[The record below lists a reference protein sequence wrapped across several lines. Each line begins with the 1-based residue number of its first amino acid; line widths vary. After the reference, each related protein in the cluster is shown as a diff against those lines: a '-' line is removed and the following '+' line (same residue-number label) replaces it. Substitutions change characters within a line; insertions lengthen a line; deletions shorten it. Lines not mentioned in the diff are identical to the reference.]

1 MAIFGGINLLAV
13 NPNQA
18 PSLLYAMPL
27 LVLMLSGCFGKKAD
41 PKTKDF
47 SLIKKLVP
55 YDVTM
60 DAPMQGDWLFEHE
73 EHGQNFEQYRKSA
86 PVSPNKWQ
94 KHIYLQP
101 IGTFAESEN
110 KIIGYTA
117 EYLEIFFDL
126 KTIILPAISDRIIPD
141 TARRTRE
148 EGYEQLL
155 TSYILD
161 NVIGKSIPKDAIVVM
176 GITQKDL
183 YPAESWNYVF
193 GQARLKK
200 RVGVSSFVRFY
211 EGELDSANFQLCLT
225 RFIKTSSHEIG
236 HMFSCQHC
244 THAVCVMNGSNSLYE
259 TDERPNRLCS
269 ECLKKL
275 YWNLGFDVKERMLA
289 LQTYFRKHNLTQDY
303 DLQTRD
309 VKLIERL
316 ED

>member
-1 MAIFGGINLLAV
+1 V
-13 NPNQA
+13 NPNQSPPLQYA
-18 PSLLYAMPL
+18 LLL
-27 LVLMLSGCFGKKAD
+27 LILMLSGCSEKKAD
-41 PKTKDF
+41 PRTKDF
-47 SLIKKLVP
+47 ALIKKLVP

-86 PVSPNKWQ
+86 PVSPSAMQ
-94 KHIYLQP
+94 KYIYLQP
-101 IGTFAESEN
+101 IGTFAADEDN
-110 KIIGYTA
+110 LIRYTA
-117 EYLEIFFDL
+117 EYLEIFFHL
-126 KTIILPAISDRIIPD
+126 KTIVLPTIRDSTIPA

-155 TSYILD
+155 TGYILD
-161 NVIGKSIPKDAIVVM
+161 HMLAKAIPEDAIVIM

-183 YPAESWNYVF
+183 YPAEAWNFVF

-200 RVGVSSFVRFY
+200 RVGVSSFIRFH
-211 EGELDSANFQLCLT
+211 EGALNDSNFGLCLE

-275 YWNLGFDVKERMLA
+275 YWNLGFDVKNRSLA
-289 LQTYFRKHNLTQDY
+289 LQTYFKNHNLTEDY
-303 DLQTRD
+303 HLITRD
-309 VKLIERL
+309 VGEL

>member
-1 MAIFGGINLLAV
+1 V

-18 PSLLYAMPL
+18 SSLQCALLLFTL
-27 LVLMLSGCFGKKAD
+27 LVSGCTEKKVD
-41 PKTKDF
+41 SRTKDF
-47 SLIKKLVP
+47 ALIKKLVP

-60 DAPMQGDWLFEHE
+60 EAPIQGDWLFEHKE
-73 EHGQNFEQYRKSA
+73 QGQNFEQYAKSA
-86 PVSPNKWQ
+86 PVSPNASQ
-94 KHIYLQP
+94 KNIYLQP
-101 IGTFAESEN
+101 IGIFNERED
-110 KIIGYTA
+110 KIIHYTA

-126 KTIILPAISDRIIPD
+126 KTIVLPAVSDSIIPG

-155 TSYILD
+155 TGYILD
-161 NVIGKSIPKDAIVVM
+161 SVIAKSIPKDAIVVM

-183 YPAESWNYVF
+183 YPAEAWNFVF

-200 RVGVSSFVRFY
+200 RVGVSSFVRFH
-211 EGELDSANFQLCLT
+211 EGELSADNFDLCLE
-225 RFIKTSSHEIG
+225 RFIKTSAHEIG
-236 HMFSCQHC
+236 HMFSFKHC

-275 YWNLGFDVKERMLA
+275 YWNLGFDVKTRMLA
-289 LQTYFRKHNLTQDY
+289 LQAYFKKHKLTRDY

-309 VKLIERL
+309 LGL
-316 ED
+316 